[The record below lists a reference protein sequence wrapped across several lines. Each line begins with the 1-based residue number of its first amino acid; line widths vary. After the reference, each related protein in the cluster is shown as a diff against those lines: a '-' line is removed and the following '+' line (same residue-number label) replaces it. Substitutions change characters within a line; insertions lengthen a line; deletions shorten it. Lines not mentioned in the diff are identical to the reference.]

1 MDFYLDFCAMLSI
14 SPFQNNV
21 PKTLVFF
28 HQLLFSGQPR
38 QHATNRFFG
47 TQYSLSP
54 ESFFFFF
61 KHLLENRNSGELAM
75 LS

>member
-1 MDFYLDFCAMLSI
+1 MDFYLDFCAMLTI

-28 HQLLFSGQPR
+28 YQLLFSGQKR

-47 TQYSLSP
+47 TLYSLSP
-54 ESFFFFF
+54 GSVFSSSI
-61 KHLLENRNSGELAM
+61 LGR
-75 LS
+75 